1 MAQLLSCIGGGALL
15 GLAMIDI
22 LPELRERLEST
33 PRGIVPD
40 HYPLAEL
47 GMITATFI
55 VAILDALIQRCF
67 QIDDQF
73 HGHSKPE
80 KYVYD
85 L

>member
-1 MAQLLSCIGGGALL
+1 MKHLMAQLLSCIGGGALL

-22 LPELRERLEST
+22 LPELRERLDKT
-33 PRGIVPD
+33 PQGVVPD

-80 KYVYD
+80 K
-85 L
+85 